1 MDILIPME
9 WLWSRFS
16 KEGYTKPKPF
26 LDIHWK
32 TMIENVLETL
42 DISWRIILILSWK
55 DVDNNA
61 YIQKELEN
69 FKKKFLDIIYKK
81 LW

>member
-1 MDILIPME
+1 MDILTPLE
-9 WLWSRFS
+9 WLRSRFS
-16 KEGYTKPKPF
+16 KEGYPKPKPF

-55 DVDNNA
+55 NVDNNT
-61 YIQKELEN
+61 YIQEELEN
-69 FKKKFLDIIYKK
+69 FKLNYNY
-81 LW
+81 L

>member
-1 MDILIPME
+1 MLP
-9 WLWSRFS
+9 
-16 KEGYTKPKPF
+16 KTKAF

-42 DISWRIILILSWK
+42 DISWKIILILSLK

-69 FKKKFLDIIYKK
+69 FKKKILKPGDELIVTYCDQLFDYNSEIF
-81 LW
+81 

>member
-1 MDILIPME
+1 ME
-9 WLWSRFS
+9 WLWSCFS
-16 KEGYTKPKPF
+16 KEGYPKPKPF

-42 DISWRIILILSWK
+42 DISWRIILILSLK
-55 DVDNNA
+55 DVGNNA

-69 FKKKFLDIIYKK
+69 FKTLRWIDSYLLWSIIW
-81 LW
+81 L

>member
-1 MDILIPME
+1 MKSFFKRRL
-9 WLWSRFS
+9 S
-16 KEGYTKPKPF
+16 KTKAF

-42 DISWRIILILSWK
+42 DISWRIILILSLK
-55 DVDNNA
+55 DIDNNA

-69 FKKKFLDIIYKK
+69 FKTLRWIDSYLLWSIIW
-81 LW
+81 L